1 MSELPHLSEDE
12 LIQFMDRELAVDK
25 VAAAERHLF
34 NCRACSERLRRL
46 TSASK
51 AYQDFQDEVLEPLL
65 DVSVHDWARPFK
77 RSNRWM
83 ILAVAASLCVVGFAV
98 AYLLK
103 YAEPDAEQVLTR
115 AEAADYRTTGSIVFA
130 SDKYRL
136 TRPAVLRTGS
146 SDAQFGHIQA
156 LFVAARYS
164 WDDPL
169 SARSFAAWRRTLQR
183 REDEVSS
190 VIEPGGGKLYQ
201 VKTRT
206 PDGILHA
213 ASLTLKADTYQATQ
227 ASFDFQ
233 GEGALQVT
241 QQTEVPEDHPKTK
254 PNSPEKI
261 EITATPEE
269 ELRVFAALDAI
280 AADEGDAIDVKLE
293 PKARSVMVTGVGLSA
308 ARRKAVENALSGI
321 PAVSLEFT
329 LHASAPP
336 ERRSPVA
343 EPDSTADNANMLFR
357 QKLAVPFGGSPQLE
371 AATDKALDSS
381 NALFARSHWLQ
392 LLAREF
398 PPAVEAKLDANDEN
412 ELARLRKIEID
423 SMTLALLNLKV
434 NLAPLVAANSADN
447 QSSVT
452 TNATWQAAANAL
464 FEDTRN
470 LDALLSRLLAGSFTE
485 EMGNNLLKQ
494 LPADLSKVESSVRSA
509 SSGGK

>member
-1 MSELPHLSEDE
+1 M
-12 LIQFMDRELAVDK
+12 
-25 VAAAERHLF
+25 
-34 NCRACSERLRRL
+34 
-46 TSASK
+46 
-51 AYQDFQDEVLEPLL
+51 
-65 DVSVHDWARPFK
+65 
-77 RSNRWM
+77 
-83 ILAVAASLCVVGFAV
+83 
-98 AYLLK
+98 
-103 YAEPDAEQVLTR
+103 
-115 AEAADYRTTGSIVFA
+115 
-130 SDKYRL
+130 
-136 TRPAVLRTGS
+136 
-146 SDAQFGHIQA
+146 
-156 LFVAARYS
+156 
-164 WDDPL
+164 
-169 SARSFAAWRRTLQR
+169 
-183 REDEVSS
+183 
-190 VIEPGGGKLYQ
+190 
-201 VKTRT
+201 
-206 PDGILHA
+206 
-213 ASLTLKADTYQATQ
+213 
-227 ASFDFQ
+227 
-233 GEGALQVT
+233 
-241 QQTEVPEDHPKTK
+241 
-254 PNSPEKI
+254 
-261 EITATPEE
+261 
-269 ELRVFAALDAI
+269 
-280 AADEGDAIDVKLE
+280 
-293 PKARSVMVTGVGLSA
+293 
-308 ARRKAVENALSGI
+308 RRKEVENALSGL
-321 PAVSLEFT
+321 PAVSLQFT
-329 LHASAPP
+329 LHASARP